1 MTENKTNCYNKWYL
15 KTFRDLMAINGKFT
29 MKQVFMIALL
39 NSPNHY
45 RKSDIIELAYSVMDD
60 AKDAGIV
67 KAVDKDE
74 WVSIFSKEFNNFA
87 NQQDYDEDTF
97 NI

>member
-1 MTENKTNCYNKWYL
+1 MT
-15 KTFRDLMAINGKFT
+15 INGKFT

-60 AKDAGIV
+60 AKDAEIV
-67 KAVDKDE
+67 KAVDTGE

-87 NQQDYDEDTF
+87 NQQDYDEDTL
-97 NI
+97 

>member
-1 MTENKTNCYNKWYL
+1 
-15 KTFRDLMAINGKFT
+15 MAINGKFT
-29 MKQVFMIALL
+29 IKQVFMISLL

-60 AKDAGIV
+60 AKDAEIV

-87 NQQDYDEDTF
+87 NQQDYDEDTL
-97 NI
+97 